1 MAEAK
6 PQYVNL
12 GCFFGLFQVTANASQ
27 IGITSEYIVTTEA
40 LKRGYN
46 VLQPVGGFL
55 SYDLVL
61 DIKSVLIKVQVKTA
75 HFSKTRRAFLAATGR
90 HVNNKYR
97 SGFEKYA
104 NGDFDFAAVVHKDL
118 PIYIV
123 PFSDFVQTSSF
134 AISLSRDG
142 KNEVFAE
149 AWHLIEEFASNAQ
162 RFEQS
167 AFNPHLSEFDSL

>member
-1 MAEAK
+1 M
-6 PQYVNL
+6 
-12 GCFFGLFQVTANASQ
+12 TANASQ

-55 SYDLVL
+55 AYDLVL

-75 HFSKTRRAFLAATGR
+75 HFAKKRRVFISSTRRQ
-90 HVNNKYR
+90 VNNKYR
-97 SGFEKYA
+97 SGPERYM

-123 PFSDFVQTSSF
+123 PFSDFIQSSSF
-134 AISLSRDG
+134 TISLNRNG

-149 AWHLIEEFASNAQ
+149 AWHLLEEFASKTDRRQ
-162 RFEQS
+162 CP
-167 AFNPHLSEFDSL
+167 AFNPVNERFNSFWGRFGVE

>member
-1 MAEAK
+1 M
-6 PQYVNL
+6 
-12 GCFFGLFQVTANASQ
+12 TANASQ

-40 LKRGYN
+40 LKRGYH

-97 SGFEKYA
+97 SGFEKYT

-123 PFSDFVQTSSF
+123 PFSDFIQTSSF
-134 AISLSRDG
+134 SISLNRNG

-149 AWHLIEEFASNAQ
+149 AWRLLEEFAASKVDWCQ
-162 RFEQS
+162 PP
-167 AFNPHLSEFDSL
+167 AFNPAAERFNSFWGRFGVE

>member
-1 MAEAK
+1 M
-6 PQYVNL
+6 
-12 GCFFGLFQVTANASQ
+12 TANASQ

-97 SGFEKYA
+97 SGFEKYT

-123 PFSDFVQTSSF
+123 PFFDFIQTYSF
-134 AISLSRDG
+134 TISLNRNG

-149 AWHLIEEFASNAQ
+149 AWHLLEEFAASKADWCQ
-162 RFEQS
+162 PP
-167 AFNPHLSEFDSL
+167 AFNPAAERFNSFWGRFGVE